1 MTVLCATPTDV
12 ADLEVAVTSDAS
24 GWTIAA
30 GVLRARLEL
39 VNGAPEVTW
48 A

>member
-1 MTVLCATPTDV
+1 MAVLCATPTD
-12 ADLEVAVTSDAS
+12 ASDLEVAVTSDVS

-30 GVLRARLEL
+30 GVLRARIEQMK
-39 VNGAPEVTW
+39 GAPEVTW